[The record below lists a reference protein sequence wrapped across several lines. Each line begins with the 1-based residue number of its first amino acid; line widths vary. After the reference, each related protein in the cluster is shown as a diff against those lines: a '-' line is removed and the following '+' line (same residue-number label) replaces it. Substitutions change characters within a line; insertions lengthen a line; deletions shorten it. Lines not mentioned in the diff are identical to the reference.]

1 MKKIIVR
8 KIIAFGLL
16 AIPIL
21 IFNACEKKASQET
34 TNQEKTKIIMQKA
47 PDFNADS
54 AYYFVEKQVKFG
66 KRIPNTVA
74 HIACG
79 DYLVNILRDYG
90 WEVIEQKFDA
100 TAFDGK
106 ILKSRNIIASWKPE
120 AKTRILLA
128 AHWDTRPFADQEKDK
143 TLHTQAIDGA
153 NDGGSG
159 VGILLEMARVIA
171 SSKTLHPAIESKVG
185 IDIIFFDSEDYG
197 QPDGTTTE
205 TYKQDTWC
213 LGSQYWAKNKHKEN
227 YSAYYGILLDMVGAK
242 GAKFYKEGQSMKFVP
257 TITDKLWLTAKDLG
271 HEGYFIDKT
280 AESIIDDHVYVN
292 QIAHIPMLDI
302 IEYENSDNNYFNK
315 DWHTLH
321 DNMSIID
328 KGTLKSVGQ
337 TVLQMV
343 YNEIE

>member
-1 MKKIIVR
+1 MKKIV
-8 KIIAFGLL
+8 AFGLL
-16 AIPIL
+16 AISIS
-21 IFNACEKKASQET
+21 IFSACEKKASQET

-74 HIACG
+74 HVACG
-79 DYLVNILRDYG
+79 DYLVNILHGYG

-159 VGILLEMARVIA
+159 VGI
-171 SSKTLHPAIESKVG
+171 T
-185 IDIIFFDSEDYG
+185 
-197 QPDGTTTE
+197 
-205 TYKQDTWC
+205 
-213 LGSQYWAKNKHKEN
+213 
-227 YSAYYGILLDMVGAK
+227 
-242 GAKFYKEGQSMKFVP
+242 
-257 TITDKLWLTAKDLG
+257 
-271 HEGYFIDKT
+271 
-280 AESIIDDHVYVN
+280 
-292 QIAHIPMLDI
+292 
-302 IEYENSDNNYFNK
+302 
-315 DWHTLH
+315 
-321 DNMSIID
+321 
-328 KGTLKSVGQ
+328 
-337 TVLQMV
+337 
-343 YNEIE
+343 